1 MKKVHPDFA
10 DQVDLYAVGASPVDS
25 LDGLERFR
33 QGEGHPWPVAA
44 PQGSLLRDLNVAIRS
59 TKIAFDADG
68 IITYRA
74 SFGDA
79 DPDEWRRVFE
89 DLAEETSPAS

>member
-1 MKKVHPDFA
+1 MKDVHPDYA
-10 DQVDLYAVGASPVDS
+10 DRVILYAVGASPVDS
-25 LDGLERFR
+25 LEGLESFR
-33 QGEGHPWPVAA
+33 QREGHPWPVAA
-44 PQGSLLRDLNVAIRS
+44 PEGSMLRDLNVAIRS

-79 DPDEWRRVFE
+79 DAEEWRQVFE
-89 DLAEETSPAS
+89 DPAGES

>member
-1 MKKVHPDFA
+1 MKRVYPDFA
-10 DQVDLYAVGASPVDS
+10 DQVVLYAVGASPVDS
-25 LDGLERFR
+25 LDALEGFR
-33 QGEGHPWPVAA
+33 QREGHPWPVAA
-44 PQGSLLRDLNVAIRS
+44 PEGSMLRDLNVAIRS

-79 DPDEWRRVFE
+79 DPDEWRQVFE
-89 DLAEETSPAS
+89 ELASES